1 MSKQKL
7 LAGLAIVSF
16 AGTIAVNALANLLP
30 INGLNTGQVSNR
42 YPSLFTPDGTTF
54 LIWNVIYLL
63 LVGFVALAWNRR
75 HLSVVQQVL
84 PWFVGTNVL
93 NMAWIIVWHYLFIE
107 VSVLIMLMLLT
118 VLARIFVTIY
128 NARLADWKEKT
139 FIRLSFV
146 CYLAWICVATM
157 ANVAA
162 LLVSIRWQ
170 GGPLS
175 PQAWTVVMMIA
186 AASLAFFM
194 AWRYNV
200 PAFILVVMWALLG
213 IYLRWRHTEFT
224 GLIYTAMMLVLALG
238 AAFIALSRKTGEIK
252 TGRA

>member
-7 LAGLAIVSF
+7 LAGLAILSF

-30 INGLNTGQVSNR
+30 INGLNTGEVSNR

-63 LVGFVALAWNRR
+63 LAAFVVLAWHRR

-84 PWFVGTNVL
+84 PWFIGTNIL
-93 NMAWIIVWHYLFIE
+93 NMMWILVWHHLLIE
-107 VSVLIMLMLLT
+107 VSLLIMLMLLT
-118 VLARIFVTIY
+118 VLARIFVTIQA
-128 NARLADWKEKT
+128 ARLADWKEKI
-139 FIRLSFV
+139 FIRLPFV
-146 CYLAWICVATM
+146 CYLAWICVATI
-157 ANVAA
+157 ANTAA
-162 LLVSIRWQ
+162 LLVSFKWQ

-175 PQAWTVVMMIA
+175 QQAWTVVMMIV
-186 AASLAFFM
+186 AASLAFFI
-194 AWRYNV
+194 AWRYNAR
-200 PAFILVVMWALLG
+200 AFILVVMWALLG

-224 GLIYTAMMLVLALG
+224 ILIYTAMVLILALG
-238 AAFIALSRKTGEIK
+238 GAFIALSRKTGEVN

>member
-7 LAGLAIVSF
+7 LAGLAILSF
-16 AGTIAVNALANLLP
+16 AGTIVVNALANLLP
-30 INGLNTGQVSNR
+30 INGLNTGEVSNR

-63 LVGFVALAWNRR
+63 LAAFVVLAWRRR

-84 PWFVGTNVL
+84 PWFIGTNIL
-93 NMAWIIVWHYLFIE
+93 NMTWILVWHYLFVE
-107 VSVLIMLMLLT
+107 VSILVMLMLLT
-118 VLARIFVTIY
+118 VLARIFVTVQA
-128 NARLADWKEKT
+128 ARLTDWKEKF
-139 FIRLSFV
+139 FIRLPFV
-146 CYLAWICVATM
+146 CYLAWICVATI
-157 ANVAA
+157 ANAAA
-162 LLVSIRWQ
+162 LLVSFHWQ

-175 PQAWTVVMMIA
+175 QQAWTVVMMIV
-186 AASLAFFM
+186 AASLALFV
-194 AWRYNV
+194 AWRYHA

-224 GLIYTAMMLVLALG
+224 GLIYTAMVLILTLG
-238 AAFIALSRKTGEIK
+238 GAFIALSRKTGAIH